1 MKYCLWER
9 EDKEFEE
16 RVDDW
21 ITSCGRDYFINDGS
35 SPLEKGWKYC
45 PFCGLKIKEKCCTTA
60 L

>member
-45 PFCGLKIKEKCCTTA
+45 PFCGLKIKEK
-60 L
+60 